1 MFGGV
6 QNTVILTIDI
16 WLNGII
22 AAVAVLGF
30 AASLYFS
37 RASLRK
43 VHEQIN
49 LQNRPVLKLRV
60 LTEMKPK
67 RQVEIINIGTGPA
80 FNVKYVSSI
89 MEESSGLLGLKVMN
103 AHEIGSLGVNEAYQL
118 EFNEDIGFPAVYIK
132 YAKEMTDMEHDLF
145 TPILYEDIF
154 GERYVSENRVKVGY
168 DNVLIYKSNP
178 PRNLTKEE
186 QRKVNELSAK

>member
-1 MFGGV
+1 MLREV
-6 QNTVILTIDI
+6 LNTVMLNIDI
-16 WLNGII
+16 WLDRII
-22 AAVAVLGF
+22 ALVAVLGF
-30 AASLYFS
+30 LASLYFS

-43 VHEQIN
+43 ANEQID

-67 RQVEIINIGTGPA
+67 RQVEIVNIGTGPA

-89 MEESSGLLGLKVMN
+89 MEEGSGLLGLKVMN
-103 AHEIGSLGVNEAYQL
+103 AHEIGSLGVNENYQM
-118 EFNEDIGFPAVYIK
+118 EFDEDFGYPAVFIK

-154 GERYVSENRVKVGY
+154 GERYVSDNRVKVGY
-168 DNVLIYKSNP
+168 DNVLIYKSDA
-178 PRNLTKEE
+178 PRKLTKEE
-186 QRKVNELSAK
+186 ERKVNSLSAK

>member
-1 MFGGV
+1 MLGGV
-6 QNTVILTIDI
+6 QNTVMLTIDI

-30 AASLYFS
+30 VASLYFS

-43 VHEQIN
+43 VNEQID
-49 LQNRPVLKLRV
+49 LQNRPVLKMRV
-60 LTEMKPK
+60 LTKMKPK
-67 RQVEIINIGTGPA
+67 RQVEIVNIGTGPA

-89 MEESSGLLGLKVMN
+89 MEEGSGLLGLKVMN
-103 AHEIGSLGVNEAYQL
+103 AHDIGSLGVNESYHM
-118 EFNEDIGFPAVYIK
+118 EFNEDFGFPAVFIK
-132 YAKEMTDMEHDLF
+132 YAKEVTDMEHDLF

-154 GERYVSENRVKVGY
+154 GECYVSENRVKVGY

-178 PRNLTKEE
+178 PRKLTKEE
-186 QRKVNELSAK
+186 QRKVNALSAK